1 MIMMQTANIISNLK
15 DAGCSD
21 MLIEQ
26 FLNLLQIGTQKERL
40 RLLNEHRCRL
50 LDSIHKNQKKLD
62 CLDYLIFEMKQ
73 QN

>member
-1 MIMMQTANIISNLK
+1 MMQTANIISNLK
-15 DAGCSD
+15 DVGCSD

-40 RLLNEHRCRL
+40 RLLNEHRNSL
-50 LDSIHKNQKKLD
+50 LDSIHDNQKKLD
-62 CLDYLIFEMKQ
+62 CLDYLIFEMKH